1 MPLIDN
7 QEENVASFL
16 HKHLKEGSA
25 LRLVSAYFTI
35 HAYAGLR
42 HALEQLKYVRFLFGE
57 PRFIQKINS
66 KDIDFH
72 PFEIRGERIKPS
84 NALKQ
89 SAIACACQAWIQK
102 GNVEIKSVKQAG
114 LLHGKMY
121 HITDPQD
128 HEHAIIGSSN
138 FTEAGLG
145 LSKNSNIELNM
156 TVEDNRDR
164 RDLKQWFDRQWN
176 DDDLVEDVKDKVLYY
191 LQQMYKKVSPETL
204 YFKTLFHLFERHLE
218 ANQDIQDDEKKS
230 KLHNSIIWQELYE
243 FQKQGVRLALSKL
256 NQYNGCIIADSVGL
270 GKTYE
275 ALAVIKAFENKN
287 KSVLVLC
294 PKKLERNWN
303 QFIEK
308 RDTNPLLKDRFSY
321 TVKAHSIFLTQEESH
336 FAWEHFDLIVI
347 DESHH
352 FRNESASRFQKLL
365 DIMKDSKPKV
375 LLLSATPVN
384 NNLSDLKNQL
394 RLIASDKDDH
404 FNDEALGIHDFK
416 RLLDSAQKAYKSWC
430 DSKGT
435 EQHHL
440 EIGLQE
446 RLPMDYFKLCDEM
459 IIARSRK
466 HIEEFYKADL
476 EKLGTFP
483 KRLKNVSY
491 NEYELKIGDPLS
503 YEQLAE
509 CFEKLTLASYKI
521 RDFIRS
527 ECLDDYKKAEN
538 NQLIGLL
545 KIGLFKRLESSVV
558 SFALTLERMIERI
571 EKIEQ
576 KLKSAVF
583 NLTDETFSSIDETLD
598 ESEDD
603 TLLDAIET
611 EKRNFKNVPLSHID
625 LDAWRLK
632 LEDDKAILKT
642 MLGLVEGAKGKSD
655 GKLQLLK
662 QHIAEKVTQANRKVL
677 VFTQYSDTASY
688 LYDELS
694 QSLPHYSM
702 GLVTGGETKAKCGA
716 VNFESILGN
725 FSPRSKKTPEDKT
738 QEIDIL
744 IATDCISEGQNL
756 QDCDQIINYDI
767 HWNPVRLIQ
776 RFGRIDRLNSQNKAI
791 QMVNFWSAKD
801 LEEYLKLEIRI
812 SGKATLANITTSGN
826 DNVLNDEDIEYNY
839 RKKQFEI
846 IEDETHE
853 LEEAMED
860 DLDVASHSFNDFI
873 TELLQF
879 LSSQKEELK
888 KLPFGLNSVVSSLSD
903 ELTPSG
909 VIFCLKHVVE
919 TSRNRSINAFN
930 PYYLI
935 YVTADGVQGTSI
947 KNRADAFKVLDLY
960 RRLCRDK
967 TSPHKEL
974 VQWCDHKI
982 ADDNDPYFDK
992 LLKQAIQSL
1001 SEKYKARLEKTIDD
1015 FELELPQFQ
1024 ENEQVTD
1031 ESSLELVTWLVIQ

>member
-1 MPLIDN
+1 M
-7 QEENVASFL
+7 
-16 HKHLKEGSA
+16 
-25 LRLVSAYFTI
+25 
-35 HAYAGLR
+35 
-42 HALEQLKYVRFLFGE
+42 
-57 PRFIQKINS
+57 
-66 KDIDFH
+66 
-72 PFEIRGERIKPS
+72 
-84 NALKQ
+84 
-89 SAIACACQAWIQK
+89 
-102 GNVEIKSVKQAG
+102 
-114 LLHGKMY
+114 
-121 HITDPQD
+121 
-128 HEHAIIGSSN
+128 
-138 FTEAGLG
+138 
-145 LSKNSNIELNM
+145 
-156 TVEDNRDR
+156 
-164 RDLKQWFDRQWN
+164 
-176 DDDLVEDVKDKVLYY
+176 
-191 LQQMYKKVSPETL
+191 
-204 YFKTLFHLFERHLE
+204 
-218 ANQDIQDDEKKS
+218 
-230 KLHNSIIWQELYE
+230 
-243 FQKQGVRLALSKL
+243 
-256 NQYNGCIIADSVGL
+256 
-270 GKTYE
+270 
-275 ALAVIKAFENKN
+275 
-287 KSVLVLC
+287 
-294 PKKLERNWN
+294 
-303 QFIEK
+303 
-308 RDTNPLLKDRFSY
+308 
-321 TVKAHSIFLTQEESH
+321 
-336 FAWEHFDLIVI
+336 
-347 DESHH
+347 
-352 FRNESASRFQKLL
+352 
-365 DIMKDSKPKV
+365 
-375 LLLSATPVN
+375 
-384 NNLSDLKNQL
+384 
-394 RLIASDKDDH
+394 IASDKDDH

-416 RLLDSAQKAYKSWC
+416 RLLDTAQKAYKSWY
-430 DSKGT
+430 DSKGR
-435 EQHHL
+435 EQDNL

-446 RLPMDYFKLCDEM
+446 RLPMDLFKLYDEM

-466 HIEEFYKADL
+466 HIKEFYKADL

-483 KRLKNVSY
+483 TRLKNLSY

-503 YEQLAE
+503 YEKLAKY
-509 CFEKLTLASYKI
+509 FEKLTLASYKI

-576 KLKSAVF
+576 KLKFAVF
-583 NLTDETFSSIDETLD
+583 NPTDETFSSIDETLD

-611 EKRNFKNVPLSHID
+611 EKRNFKNVPLAHID

-662 QHIAEKVTQANRKVL
+662 QHIAKKVTQLNRKVL
-677 VFTQYSDTASY
+677 VFTQYSDTARY
-688 LYDELS
+688 LYDELKHT
-694 QSLPHYSM
+694 LPNCQM
-702 GLVTGGETKAKCGA
+702 GLVTGNVKDIDATTGLT
-716 VNFESILGN
+716 NYESILQN
-725 FSPRSKKTPEDKT
+725 FSPKSKKTPEGKI

-776 RFGRIDRLNSQNKAI
+776 RFGRIDRLNSQNTEI
-791 QMVNFWSAKD
+791 QMVNFWPTAN
-801 LEEYLKLEIRI
+801 LENYLNLEQRI
-812 SGKATLANITTSGN
+812 AGKREL
-826 DNVLNDEDIEYNY
+826 IETVRP

-846 IEDETHE
+846 IEDGIEE
-853 LEEAMED
+853 LEKAMED

-888 KLPFGLNSVVSSLSD
+888 KLPLGLNSVVSSLSH

-935 YVTADGVQGTSI
+935 YVTAEGVQGTSI

-967 TSPHKEL
+967 TSPQNPHKEL
-974 VQWCDHKI
+974 VQWFDHKI
-982 ADDNDPYFDK
+982 ADDNDPYFDE
-992 LLKQAIQSL
+992 LLKKAIRSL
-1001 SEKYKARLEKTIDD
+1001 SEQYKALSEKNIDD
-1015 FELELPQFQ
+1015 FEFELPQFQ